1 MTRLLFVR
9 HGESIYNNAS
19 KFTGQKDVPLTAL
32 GEKQAEVTGKFLWEN
47 YQIDAVYSSD
57 LSRAVNTA
65 KPLAEKLD
73 LPIHTDPRFREI
85 DLGEWTDMDIM
96 TVKKDRADEYELYCK
111 GAPAPGGESRTQ
123 LRDRVYQA
131 TLEIVKANAGKTVLI
146 TAHGGAIRAF
156 LEYIAEEGVKLPISS
171 NASVSEVL
179 FDGEKFTLGD
189 LAMKEH
195 LSELYTMQD
204 AFLN

>member
-32 GEKQAEVTGKFLWEN
+32 GEKQAEVTGEFLWEN